1 MYFLPH
7 IFDCQDFSDPW
18 EDDDID
24 ELLPAAKDITPNY
37 SVEFR
42 KSAEIVMINK
52 AFKTAYKTKFSIKDF
67 VSNCD
72 QIRSFLWI
80 LEAFTEEILNGK
92 LNFWCSDKMP
102 VEKCKKLFKFAF
114 IVIWKHWRVLTVNYT

>member
-1 MYFLPH
+1 
-7 IFDCQDFSDPW
+7 
-18 EDDDID
+18 
-24 ELLPAAKDITPNY
+24 
-37 SVEFR
+37 
-42 KSAEIVMINK
+42 MINE
-52 AFKTAYKTKFSIKDF
+52 AFETAYKTKFSIKDF

-114 IVIWKHWRVLTVNYT
+114 IVI